1 MKKYDAAP
9 EYEERLGGKMA
20 HIVVIENVTREIL
33 DEFIKDLNEEELPGS
48 SSLIKEDAKVKIPKD
63 RH

>member
-1 MKKYDAAP
+1 
-9 EYEERLGGKMA
+9 MA

-63 RH
+63 LH